1 MHELPHRS
9 QHTPKLSRS
18 VGVKGLIKIR
28 KQFKG
33 CGCRSK
39 VLPEQY
45 GFIQNVAERNLSDLM
60 EILRQMC
67 TSRRL

>member
-33 CGCRSK
+33 CGCRSE

-60 EILRQMC
+60 AILRQMC
-67 TSRRL
+67 TGCRL

>member
-1 MHELPHRS
+1 M
-9 QHTPKLSRS
+9 
-18 VGVKGLIKIR
+18 GVKGLIKIR

-33 CGCRSK
+33 CGCRSE

-60 EILRQMC
+60 AILRQMC
-67 TSRRL
+67 TGCRLLGFDLAKVNKLLY

>member
-1 MHELPHRS
+1 M
-9 QHTPKLSRS
+9 
-18 VGVKGLIKIR
+18 GVKGLIKIR

-33 CGCRSK
+33 CGCLSE
-39 VLPEQY
+39 VLLEQY

-67 TSRRL
+67 TGCRL